1 MYIKAHGTLW
11 AIAHLRCPRCH
22 HGKVFNGIF
31 SMNTRCSV
39 CRMIFGREPGY
50 FLGAMYVSYLLAA
63 LVMMVVVVML
73 YLLFPDLPD
82 IAIYVGSCLLLLPFV
97 PLIFRYSR
105 VIWIT
110 LDRSIDT
117 RGER

>member
-1 MYIKAHGTLW
+1 
-11 AIAHLRCPRCH
+11 
-22 HGKVFNGIF
+22 
-31 SMNTRCSV
+31 
-39 CRMIFGREPGY
+39 
-50 FLGAMYVSYLLAA
+50 
-63 LVMMVVVVML
+63 ML

-82 IAIYVGSCLLLLPFV
+82 IAIYVASCLLLLPFV

-117 RGER
+117 RGGS